1 MSLDSFLSYLQQLI
15 TMVDPEDPYS
25 VDLAKDALDA
35 TVEITLKSQM
45 ASQVVQ
51 DVMKE
56 ARREFQFIVKH
67 KDSYARVP
75 GDLIMNG
82 IKRRRL
88 GTILR
93 PGC

>member
-67 KDSYARVP
+67 KDSYAGVP